1 MYPRIFRE
9 IILTFAR
16 NNSFQVSARLFDR
29 FIENHNRRLRRN
41 PRKKLDEFVKYRN
54 REEEELSVN
63 RILPREFSRIFYE
76 NNEFYKI

>member
-41 PRKKLDEFVKYRN
+41 PRKKLDEFVKNIEIVAR
-54 REEEELSVN
+54 RR
-63 RILPREFSRIFYE
+63 RIVGESNFAERIFAD
-76 NNEFYKI
+76 IL